1 MHKFFLLIV
10 LAGVLLSRSALPD
23 SPYPPSDSI
32 LGISF
37 DWSSHD
43 RRAPGSDNWPITW
56 ADNDHQYASWG
67 DGGGFGGTNSDGRVS
82 LGVARVEG
90 DADDYSG
97 INVWGGLDPENPAGF
112 GGKSYGILCVDGVL
126 YMWVS
131 PGSDTNNYSEARIY
145 ESTDHGAHW
154 SGADWAFTQSDG
166 LILPTFLQFG
176 RDYAGSRDDF
186 VYVYANHLKRSDA
199 LAVQIPGEISLMRVH
214 RSSIMDRDGYEFF
227 TGIDGSG
234 LALWDPDMSARAA
247 VFENPEGVGWNTS
260 VIYNPGLGRYFLI
273 TEHGETVSGRMGI
286 FDAPE
291 PWGPWTTVLYEDAF
305 GSGAVES
312 TTFFYNFSPRWW
324 SRGGLDFVLV
334 FTGIDENDSWNTV
347 EGSFEA
353 APAPDPDGEPS
364 EPVEEPAPDP
374 ADGGVDTAPDVPSD
388 TILPDAAV
396 DALEDEPGPG
406 KAESSCGCGLI
417 R

>member
-1 MHKFFLLIV
+1 MISIV
-10 LAGVLLSRSALPD
+10 VAAWLMPGAAETA
-23 SPYPPSDSI
+23 SPYPPSDVI
-32 LGISF
+32 TGISF

-56 ADNDHQYASWG
+56 ADNDHQYTSWG

-90 DADDYSG
+90 DAGDYVG
-97 INVWGGLDPENPAGF
+97 TNVWGGLDPENPAEF
-112 GGKSYGILCVDGVL
+112 EGKSYGILCADGVL

-131 PGSDTNNYSEARIY
+131 PGSDTNNYSEARVY
-145 ESTDHGAHW
+145 RSTDHGAHW
-154 SGADWAFTQSDG
+154 TGADWAFTQGDG

-176 RDYAGSRDDF
+176 RDYEGSIDDY

-199 LAVQIPGEISLMRVH
+199 LAVQIPGEVALMRVP
-214 RSSIMDRDGYEFF
+214 RSSIMERSGYEFF
-227 TGIDGSG
+227 TGLDGSG
-234 LALWDPDMSARAA
+234 LPLWDPDMSARTP

-260 VIYNPGLGRYFLI
+260 VIYNPGLGRYLLI
-273 TEHGETVSGRMGI
+273 TEHSETVAGRMGI

-312 TTFFYNFSPRWW
+312 TAFFYNFSPKWW

-334 FTGIDENDSWNTV
+334 FTGTGENDSWNTV
-347 EGSFEA
+347 EGSFEV
-353 APAPDPDGEPS
+353 APLPD
-364 EPVEEPAPDP
+364 PVEEPPEPVDEPPPDIADGAVDLAPD
-374 ADGGVDTAPDVPSD
+374 TPSD
-388 TILPDAAV
+388 TTVPDTAV
-396 DALEDEPGPG
+396 DVQDGEPDSGG
-406 KAESSCGCGLI
+406 ADSSCACTMVI
-417 R
+417 